1 MRFQHNEEVSILN
14 EAGIYRVQRAEG
26 TFLWLEDEHGFD
38 RKVSV
43 EFVVRRKQIHVNKV
57 PIKDDLSA
65 NSPRKSNKNEEI
77 PSVDLHHHELNLDE
91 RFLGKHGI
99 LVAQIDAFKRF
110 CNQMIQLKTKRFR
123 VVHGIGEGR
132 LKTELR
138 ALVQGQAGL
147 SMHDDQVSRG
157 KVGASLIEIQ
167 TSVAKPF

>member
-1 MRFQHNEEVSILN
+1 
-14 EAGIYRVQRAEG
+14 
-26 TFLWLEDEHGFD
+26 
-38 RKVSV
+38 
-43 EFVVRRKQIHVNKV
+43 
-57 PIKDDLSA
+57 
-65 NSPRKSNKNEEI
+65 
-77 PSVDLHHHELNLDE
+77 
-91 RFLGKHGI
+91 LGKHDI

-138 ALVQGQAGL
+138 TLILGKDGL

>member
-38 RKVSV
+38 RKVLV

-65 NSPRKSNKNEEI
+65 NSSRKSNKNEEI
-77 PSVDLHHHELNLDE
+77 PSIDLHHHELNLDE
-91 RFLGKHGI
+91 RFLGKHDI

-138 ALVQGQAGL
+138 TLILGKDGL

>member
-1 MRFQHNEEVSILN
+1 MLFQHNEEVSILN

-38 RKVSV
+38 RKVAV
-43 EFVVRRKQIHVNKV
+43 EFVVRRVQINVQKV
-57 PIKDDLSA
+57 PNKDFSTFN
-65 NSPRKSNKNEEI
+65 NSKKSLNKEPI
-77 PSVDLHHHELNLDE
+77 PSIDLHHHELNLDE
-91 RFLGKHGI
+91 RFLGKHDI
-99 LVAQIDAFKRF
+99 LVAQIAVFKRF
-110 CNQMIQLKTKRFR
+110 CNQMIQLKIKRFR

-138 ALVQGQAGL
+138 TLILSKDGL
-147 SMHDDQVSRG
+147 SIHDHQVTRG

>member
-65 NSPRKSNKNEEI
+65 NSSRKSNKNEEI
-77 PSVDLHHHELNLDE
+77 PSIDLHHHELNLDE